1 MAVKKLVVGF
11 NDDSEFTAVKRMQR
25 SKIGMRKGYSV
36 LVNGRCSKGVPF
48 FFIRN
53 GI

>member
-25 SKIGMRKGYSV
+25 SKISM
-36 LVNGRCSKGVPF
+36 
-48 FFIRN
+48 
-53 GI
+53 